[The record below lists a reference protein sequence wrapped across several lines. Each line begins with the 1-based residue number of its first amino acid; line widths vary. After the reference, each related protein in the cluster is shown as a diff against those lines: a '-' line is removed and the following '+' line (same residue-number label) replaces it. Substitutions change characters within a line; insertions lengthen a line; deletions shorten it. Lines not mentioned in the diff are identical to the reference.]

1 MAYLSIKLDY
11 VAALREVRKLKTPD
25 PAHAVALAEI
35 GGADGITVHVRR
47 DRRHFR
53 DRDLFILREVTR
65 TRLTVEMEP
74 SEENIKRIMEV
85 KPHMVTFVP
94 EVEGETTT
102 QTGLNPALNS
112 GQLEDATRRL
122 QEMGLQISILVD
134 PEPEIIKQIARIRPE
149 AVKIYTGYYSS
160 AKSDKD
166 GMRELG
172 RIEKAAQAAA
182 KSELAVMAGQ
192 GLDYGNIRPLARM
205 GLVDEF
211 TIGQAVVAR
220 AVMVGMEAAVRDIR
234 QIITS
239 EISS

>member
-1 MAYLSIKLDY
+1 MAYLSIKLDC
-11 VAALREVRKLKTPD
+11 VAALREVRNLKTPD
-25 PAHAVALAEI
+25 PAHSVALAEM
-35 GGADGITVHVRR
+35 GGADGITVHIRR

-74 SEENIKRIMEV
+74 TEENIKRIMEV

-102 QTGLNPALNS
+102 QSGLNPALIS
-112 GQLEDATRRL
+112 EQLEDAVRRL
-122 QEMGLQISILVD
+122 QEMGLQISIMVD

-160 AKSDKD
+160 AKTDKD
-166 GMRELG
+166 GLIELG
-172 RIEKAAQAAA
+172 RIERAAQAAT
-182 KSELAVMAGQ
+182 KSDMVVMAGQ

-205 GLVDEF
+205 GLIDEF
-211 TIGQAVVAR
+211 TIGQAIVAR
-220 AVMVGMEAAVRDIR
+220 AVMVGMEAAVRDMR
-234 QIITS
+234 QVIAS
-239 EISS
+239 ESSS